1 MKALIIEAIGAPL
14 NFRDWDDPEPGPG
27 EVVVGLKAA
36 ALNHRDL
43 FITQG
48 LYPGIKTPGIL
59 GSDGAGLLDGR
70 EVVLAP
76 GKNWGTD
83 ARVQSTGYEILGMP
97 GLGTFAGKIAV
108 PHAAVHPKPGHL
120 SMTEAAAL
128 PLAGLT
134 AYRALFTQG
143 AFQKGHKVLV
153 TGGGGG
159 VALFCLQFAVAG
171 GGEVWVTSGDD
182 EKIDRCKGL
191 GAQGGVNY
199 RETDWH
205 KGLLKAAGEFDLI
218 IDGAGGA
225 GFGNLLRLAK
235 PGGRI
240 SVYGGT
246 QGMVP
251 NFSPQLLFWKQLT
264 ICGST
269 MGNDA
274 EFADMLKLVAT
285 HRIVPVIDQVFAL
298 SAGNEAL
305 KRMDQGAQFGKIVL
319 SIP

>member
-97 GLGTFAGKIAV
+97 GLGTFAGRIAV

>member
-1 MKALIIEAIGAPL
+1 MKALVFEEKGVPL
-14 NFRDWDDPEPGPG
+14 RYCDWDDPQPGTG
-27 EVVVGLKAA
+27 EVLVELKAA
-36 ALNHRDL
+36 ALNHRDV

-76 GKNWGTD
+76 GRHWGAD
-83 ARVQSTGYEILGMP
+83 ARVQSPGYEILGMP
-97 GLGTFAGKIAV
+97 AWGTFAGKVAV
-108 PHAAVHPKPGHL
+108 PLSAAQPKPAHL
-120 SMTEAAAL
+120 NMTEAAAL

-143 AFQKGHKVLV
+143 AFEKGQKVLI

-159 VALFCLQFAVAG
+159 VALFCLQFAVALG
-171 GGEVWVTSGDD
+171 AEVWVTSGYED
-182 EKIDRCKGL
+182 KIARCKAL
-191 GAQGGVNY
+191 GAQGGANY
-199 RETDWH
+199 RKPDWH
-205 KGLLKAAGEFDLI
+205 KDLLKAAGEFDLI

-235 PGGRI
+235 PAGRI

-246 QGMVP
+246 QGTVP

-269 MGNDA
+269 MGTDT
-274 EFADMLKLVAT
+274 EFTEMLGLVAA

-298 SAGNEAL
+298 SEGNEAL

-319 SIP
+319 TIP

>member
-1 MKALIIEAIGAPL
+1 
-14 NFRDWDDPEPGPG
+14 
-27 EVVVGLKAA
+27 
-36 ALNHRDL
+36 
-43 FITQG
+43 
-48 LYPGIKTPGIL
+48 
-59 GSDGAGLLDGR
+59 
-70 EVVLAP
+70 
-76 GKNWGTD
+76 
-83 ARVQSTGYEILGMP
+83 
-97 GLGTFAGKIAV
+97 
-108 PHAAVHPKPGHL
+108 
-120 SMTEAAAL
+120 
-128 PLAGLT
+128 
-134 AYRALFTQG
+134 
-143 AFQKGHKVLV
+143 
-153 TGGGGG
+153 
-159 VALFCLQFAVAG
+159 VAG

>member
-1 MKALIIEAIGAPL
+1 MKALVIEEIGAPL
-14 NFRDWDDPEPGPG
+14 HFRDWDDPEPGEE
-27 EVVVGLKAA
+27 EVIVVLKAA

-76 GKNWGTD
+76 GKNWGAD
-83 ARVQSTGYEILGMP
+83 VRVQSAGYEILGMP
-97 GLGTFAGKIAV
+97 GLGTFAGKIAI
-108 PHAAVHPKPGHL
+108 PHTAVYPKPGHL

-143 AFQKGHKVLV
+143 AFQKGQKVLI

-182 EKIDRCKGL
+182 DKIARCKGF
-191 GAQGGVNY
+191 GAQGGANY
-199 RETDWH
+199 RESDWH
-205 KGLLKAAGEFDLI
+205 KGMLKAAGEFDLI
-218 IDGAGGA
+218 IDGAGGP

-235 PGGRI
+235 PAGRI

-246 QGMVP
+246 KGMVP

-269 MGNDA
+269 MGNDT
-274 EFADMLKLVAT
+274 EFADMLQLVAT

-298 SAGNEAL
+298 SEGNEAL
-305 KRMDQGAQFGKIVL
+305 MRMHQGAQFGKIVL